1 MSDNYAK
8 NLAELVASRVAR
20 VDAAAASGPSEAERG
35 AAIDALTVALAG
47 RRRARLR
54 GRVARGLG
62 VFAAAAVLVLVGSAL
77 VSRPHASTL
86 VLRGHPTE
94 GTQATLSDGTKVP
107 LVDGV
112 PVLEGSRIDATYG
125 RVDLSFATGTELSL
139 ESHGEVSVVGA
150 GKTQAFRLDR
160 GRLSAHVAK
169 LGEGERF
176 VVRTGDTEVE
186 VRGTRFVVELGP
198 KLACAGGTETRV
210 TVSEGVVVVRSQG
223 TEARVQ
229 AGESWPACTDPT
241 PPAPPSVVRSASA
254 APSSSPSSSSSSS
267 PHAPEAKVVASA
279 AREPAE
285 APPSSLAEEN
295 ALFQAGLAQKRA
307 GDAPSAVATF
317 ETLVR
322 KHPKSPLAESAHVER
337 MRLLAN
343 HRDPRARAAAKEYLA
358 RYPKGYARGEAMD
371 LVGP

>member
-223 TEARVQ
+223 AEARVS
-229 AGESWPACTDPT
+229 AGETWPACTDP
-241 PPAPPSVVRSASA
+241 APPSPPVLRSASPVL
-254 APSSSPSSSSSSS
+254 PSASPSSPSL
-267 PHAPEAKVVASA
+267 HAPEARVVASA
-279 AREPAE
+279 AKEPLE

-295 ALFQAGLAQKRA
+295 ALFQTGLSQKRA
-307 GDAPSAVATF
+307 GDSAAAIATF
-317 ETLVR
+317 EALVR